1 MIEFD
6 EYKVK
11 LNNIR
16 PKLDALSDSL
26 GIEAAKEEIER
37 LHAQIDSDG
46 FWDNQEVSQKVMKQ
60 SRQLESKVELYE
72 RMCSQWDDLYT
83 LCEMAIEEGDD
94 SMLPELTE
102 GYAQLEQEMEKAR
115 LETLLSGEYDNNNA
129 IVSFQAGAG
138 GWFWAAVFQFDNI
151 GGCHMRGIPS
161 LITDIRK
168 KVFTEVARMA
178 YSGNGYE
185 GAEDLPFK
193 IVPGDQPLHRE
204 SIFLER
210 AIAGERVRLAMGLS
224 IRPVQ
229 TRSLMTEGMDA
240 AAIAEQYYEP
250 PLINIIPYACH
261 ACPTNQYRVTENCQN
276 CLAASCQ
283 RVCPKGAVSF
293 VNGKSH
299 IDPEKCIKCGKCAS
313 ACPYHAIIHMERPCQ
328 AACGMDAIVSDEHGR
343 AKIDQDKCVACGQCL
358 VSCPFGAIV
367 DKGQIFQVIQSILK
381 GDRVIAIVAPAFIG
395 QFSGKVSPGKFVTAM
410 KQLGFDRVMEVAIG
424 ADLCTIEEAKDFL
437 EKVPEKQDY
446 MATSCCPAWHSMIEK
461 LFPGEMHKISMTLT
475 PMVFT
480 ARMVKKDFPGCKVV
494 FVGPCA
500 AKKLE
505 AIRADIRSDV
515 DFVLTFEELQGMFEA
530 KQIDFDTVE
539 EQDYLNEGTSAGRGF
554 AVSGGV
560 AKAVTDLVHEQYP
573 DMEIQT
579 ARAEGLRECRKLMM
593 LAKAGKFKGCLLE
606 GMACPGGCVAGAGTI
621 LPVDKAAK
629 LVEKY
634 SREAAAASPVESA
647 YSDRGE
653 SLE

>member
-1 MIEFD
+1 MPPPELWFCSYDSPPIFGRVLLYGIPFPIQLYIPMVKEHVDGDLREIQEIKRPAQVEQPIHSSGGGIQQHKLADDAEDIADPDEKLKNYAFALRRAGGPGLANGNRPAQAKAQDHQCFQKVGNVDHDLFSAPFAQIGHPAGFVQVVALAVDDNDQRHILHIEF
-6 EYKVK
+6 
-11 LNNIR
+11 
-16 PKLDALSDSL
+16 
-26 GIEAAKEEIER
+26 
-37 LHAQIDSDG
+37 AQG
-46 FWDNQEVSQKVMKQ
+46 F
-60 SRQLESKVELYE
+60 
-72 RMCSQWDDLYT
+72 
-83 LCEMAIEEGDD
+83 
-94 SMLPELTE
+94 
-102 GYAQLEQEMEKAR
+102 
-115 LETLLSGEYDNNNA
+115 
-129 IVSFQAGAG
+129 
-138 GWFWAAVFQFDNI
+138 
-151 GGCHMRGIPS
+151 
-161 LITDIRK
+161 
-168 KVFTEVARMA
+168 
-178 YSGNGYE
+178 
-185 GAEDLPFK
+185 
-193 IVPGDQPLHRE
+193 
-204 SIFLER
+204 R
-210 AIAGERVRLAMGLS
+210 A
-224 IRPVQ
+224 
-229 TRSLMTEGMDA
+229 
-240 AAIAEQYYEP
+240 
-250 PLINIIPYACH
+250 
-261 ACPTNQYRVTENCQN
+261 
-276 CLAASCQ
+276 
-283 RVCPKGAVSF
+283 
-293 VNGKSH
+293 
-299 IDPEKCIKCGKCAS
+299 
-313 ACPYHAIIHMERPCQ
+313 
-328 AACGMDAIVSDEHGR
+328 
-343 AKIDQDKCVACGQCL
+343 
-358 VSCPFGAIV
+358 
-367 DKGQIFQVIQSILK
+367 QIFQVIQSILK

-437 EKVPEKQDY
+437 EKVPEQQDY

-461 LFPGEMHKISMTLT
+461 LYPGEMRKISMTLT

>member
-1 MIEFD
+1 
-6 EYKVK
+6 
-11 LNNIR
+11 
-16 PKLDALSDSL
+16 
-26 GIEAAKEEIER
+26 
-37 LHAQIDSDG
+37 
-46 FWDNQEVSQKVMKQ
+46 
-60 SRQLESKVELYE
+60 
-72 RMCSQWDDLYT
+72 
-83 LCEMAIEEGDD
+83 
-94 SMLPELTE
+94 
-102 GYAQLEQEMEKAR
+102 
-115 LETLLSGEYDNNNA
+115 
-129 IVSFQAGAG
+129 
-138 GWFWAAVFQFDNI
+138 
-151 GGCHMRGIPS
+151 MRGIPS

-381 GDRVIAIVAPAFIG
+381 
-395 QFSGKVSPGKFVTAM
+395 
-410 KQLGFDRVMEVAIG
+410 L
-424 ADLCTIEEAKDFL
+424 
-437 EKVPEKQDY
+437 
-446 MATSCCPAWHSMIEK
+446 
-461 LFPGEMHKISMTLT
+461 
-475 PMVFT
+475 
-480 ARMVKKDFPGCKVV
+480 
-494 FVGPCA
+494 
-500 AKKLE
+500 
-505 AIRADIRSDV
+505 
-515 DFVLTFEELQGMFEA
+515 
-530 KQIDFDTVE
+530 
-539 EQDYLNEGTSAGRGF
+539 
-554 AVSGGV
+554 
-560 AKAVTDLVHEQYP
+560 
-573 DMEIQT
+573 
-579 ARAEGLRECRKLMM
+579 
-593 LAKAGKFKGCLLE
+593 
-606 GMACPGGCVAGAGTI
+606 
-621 LPVDKAAK
+621 
-629 LVEKY
+629 
-634 SREAAAASPVESA
+634 
-647 YSDRGE
+647 
-653 SLE
+653 SLIHI